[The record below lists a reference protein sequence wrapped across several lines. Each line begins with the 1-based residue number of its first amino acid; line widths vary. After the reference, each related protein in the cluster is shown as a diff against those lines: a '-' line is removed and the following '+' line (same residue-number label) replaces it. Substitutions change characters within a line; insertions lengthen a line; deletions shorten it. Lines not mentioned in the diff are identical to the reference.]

1 MKPRAEGFTNV
12 MAAILSTH
20 NPWGLGTQAWL
31 AVFLW
36 RERYALSLRLHYFR
50 LRAASLFSVVRR
62 AKGEIRKWP
71 RV

>member
-36 RERYALSLRLHYFR
+36 RERYALSLRLQYLCQCR
-50 LRAASLFSVVRR
+50 Q
-62 AKGEIRKWP
+62 
-71 RV
+71 